1 MSYKSRG
8 NGITS
13 RLAAERSRLAAER
26 SRCSNRESEAAD
38 ALSKCEFARAFENM
52 DNREKEAMD
61 ISKVILQWAKDPT
74 PTGTLGRQILKEISK
89 KYPNLRVRD
98 WRAWEEM

>member
-1 MSYKSRG
+1 
-8 NGITS
+8 
-13 RLAAERSRLAAER
+13 
-26 SRCSNRESEAAD
+26 
-38 ALSKCEFARAFENM
+38 M

>member
-1 MSYKSRG
+1 MMLSITES
-8 NGITS
+8 NGIT
-13 RLAAERSRLAAER
+13 SRLAAER

-89 KYPNLRVRD
+89 KYPNLRVTD
-98 WRAWEEM
+98 WRAWDEM